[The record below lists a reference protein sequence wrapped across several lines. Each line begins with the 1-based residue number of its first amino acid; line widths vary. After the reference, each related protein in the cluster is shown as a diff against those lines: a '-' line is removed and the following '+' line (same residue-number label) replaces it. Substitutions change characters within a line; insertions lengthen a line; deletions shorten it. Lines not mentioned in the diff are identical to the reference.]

1 MKQINHEQDGEQGS
15 RLEKAQSEKQ
25 LDTPRTRKKASISG
39 VDCVR
44 GKLGQG
50 TGEVESKDQMKEILL
65 RCDKNVPFI

>member
-1 MKQINHEQDGEQGS
+1 MGS
-15 RLEKAQSEKQ
+15 RGAGWERPLAHGKTQSEKQ

-65 RCDKNVPFI
+65 GCDKNVPFI